1 MWNGYPDPACYR
13 GAPEKDVRN
22 ITLIYSIMIR
32 VNVFIRVDVKDRDAV
47 VADARKLVEAS
58 LNDDGCIAYDIF
70 GSETREDVLMICE
83 TWRDEAALAAHE
95 KADHF
100 VTLVPKIQGL
110 AEMKIEKFD
119 F

>member
-1 MWNGYPDPACYR
+1 
-13 GAPEKDVRN
+13 
-22 ITLIYSIMIR
+22 MIR
-32 VNVFIRVDVKDRDAV
+32 VNVFVRVDVKDRDAV

-83 TWRDEAALAAHE
+83 TWRDDAALAAHE

-100 VTLVPKIQGL
+100 GTLVPKIQGM
-110 AEMKIEKFD
+110 AEMKIEKFE